1 MNIDLADK
9 YVYIPAFN
17 NNRNLDSPIEIEC
30 EYLSSTEKKKAIKQ
44 EVQSEAGQ
52 PSKVIT
58 TYDEDIL
65 IKCSRAKIKN
75 LAVNGIEVKTGE
87 ELIATR
93 GLASLVSEL
102 ASEIILR
109 NAVPDLKN

>member
-1 MNIDLADK
+1 MNIDLSNK
-9 YVYIPAFN
+9 YTFIPTFN
-17 NNRNLDSPIEIEC
+17 GNRDSESPLEIEC
-30 EYLSSTEKKKAIKQ
+30 EYLSSVDKKKAIKQ

-65 IKCSRAKIKN
+65 IKASHCKLKN
-75 LAVNGIEVKTGE
+75 LSVNGVEIKTGE
-87 ELIATR
+87 ELISTK